1 MTSRPGE
8 VDFWDGFAIFEHARP
23 VCGGGPGGASCHAQ
37 VVRDPEVVAG
47 PNPTPWRLKATAV
60 VLTVVHHMVV

>member
-8 VDFWDGFAIFEHARP
+8 VDFWDGFAPVFEHARP
-23 VCGGGPGGASCHAQ
+23 VCRGGSGGASSHAQ

-47 PNPTPWRLKATAV
+47 PTPWRLKATAV

>member
-1 MTSRPGE
+1 MTSRPCE
-8 VDFWDGFAIFEHARP
+8 VDFWDGFAVFEHARP
-23 VCGGGPGGASCHAQ
+23 VCGGGSGGASSHAQ

-47 PNPTPWRLKATAV
+47 PTNPTAAAV